1 MPKDLW
7 GFLTGLAGRPAD
19 LVTVTRPIHPDAF
32 EATAILQHLDDRR
45 EYPAVLFERPTNVL
59 GQPSEV
65 LLVSNVFGTR
75 ERCAR
80 ALDFPE
86 DQSGLPLSLEFARR
100 ERQHVPAVTI
110 PPQDAPVRA
119 HTWQGAEADVRKLP
133 VVRHFE
139 MDLGPVLT
147 MGLAMKALDG
157 EFYDISFCK
166 GFIHGP
172 RRLGISIH
180 TPHLERLQKQYWD
193 RKARAPVVFI
203 LGHHPAFWL
212 GALALTPFGSNDYD
226 TIGGFLGEP
235 LRLTPS
241 VTWGDRF
248 LIPADAEVVIEGEMP
263 PDELEPVDPFG
274 EVTRHYQAQCLRPVM
289 EVTAISFRERAVMQ
303 DIFSGHRGHW
313 NLGVIPKEGSLYN
326 KLQQK
331 FGCIKAVHLPY
342 SGCGRFL
349 VYVSMRKD
357 REGVAKVVGH
367 TALHDF
373 PLFQIAV
380 VVDEDIDVF
389 NESDVIWSV
398 VTNVNPDR
406 DVDVVRNSATVF
418 TTAMGYTKLVIDA
431 TRPLDVPF
439 PAPMRVP
446 EDAMRKIRVEDWVKD
461 GTDLLDRLP
470 RVR

>member
-1 MPKDLW
+1 
-7 GFLTGLAGRPAD
+7 
-19 LVTVTRPIHPDAF
+19 
-32 EATAILQHLDDRR
+32 
-45 EYPAVLFERPTNVL
+45 
-59 GQPSEV
+59 
-65 LLVSNVFGTR
+65 
-75 ERCAR
+75 
-80 ALDFPE
+80 
-86 DQSGLPLSLEFARR
+86 
-100 ERQHVPAVTI
+100 
-110 PPQDAPVRA
+110 
-119 HTWQGAEADVRKLP
+119 
-133 VVRHFE
+133 
-139 MDLGPVLT
+139 
-147 MGLAMKALDG
+147 
-157 EFYDISFCK
+157 
-166 GFIHGP
+166 
-172 RRLGISIH
+172 
-180 TPHLERLQKQYWD
+180 
-193 RKARAPVVFI
+193 
-203 LGHHPAFWL
+203 
-212 GALALTPFGSNDYD
+212 
-226 TIGGFLGEP
+226 
-235 LRLTPS
+235 
-241 VTWGDRF
+241 
-248 LIPADAEVVIEGEMP
+248 
-263 PDELEPVDPFG
+263 
-274 EVTRHYQAQCLRPVM
+274 
-289 EVTAISFRERAVMQ
+289 
-303 DIFSGHRGHW
+303 
-313 NLGVIPKEGSLYN
+313 EGSLYN

-331 FGCIKAVHLPY
+331 FGCIQAVHLPY